1 MVKLCEVMHEQ
12 GIQCQASKQAP
23 DAAHGLLL
31 LLLFVTPRN
40 TQASELY
47 ATFALKSARKGIT
60 YALARVA

>member
-1 MVKLCEVMHEQ
+1 MVEVMHEQ

-23 DAAHGLLL
+23 DAAHSL
-31 LLLFVTPRN
+31 LLLFVTARD

-47 ATFALKSARKGIT
+47 RTFALKPTRKGIT

>member
-23 DAAHGLLL
+23 GAAHGLLL
-31 LLLFVTPRN
+31 LFVTPGN

-47 ATFALKSARKGIT
+47 ATFALKSTRKGIT